1 MALSTIDL
9 RKEELVLTIDCGT
22 TNSRVYLVNPK
33 GEILL
38 WKSRKVGVKDTAIR
52 GSNAFLKKELKALTD
67 EVLATAGLSKTQI
80 RLVISSG
87 MITSELGLI
96 ELPHLFAPV
105 SMDDLA
111 GSITRVDG
119 EESFDPELPL
129 YLIRGI
135 KNPYH
140 PERNDLAELAHLD
153 FMRGEETQVAGLL
166 QLYGSGISTTVI
178 NLSSHTKCIPID
190 QRDRILGSVTTLS
203 GQVFEALVKETFIGK
218 SIASTENTG
227 EPPASGELAAIR
239 QAAGDLPSAGKPSA
253 SGEPPSIEQK
263 AGELPSMSEAPTSGG
278 GAAGGQPAGALPSAG
293 EPPATPAPPAP
304 AKLSIQLDES
314 PPFDPVIADLAYE
327 IVGEAGL
334 LRGFVMPRF
343 MDVLLR
349 TTWQER
355 RKFVESA
362 LAVDDL
368 HALKLFPKFHFP
380 YGERIF
386 LIGPKARCEIF
397 DYYLTRKLQ
406 IPATIRSISDPAEI
420 SLLAVQGALYLVRKR
435 GLL

>member
-1 MALSTIDL
+1 MI
-9 RKEELVLTIDCGT
+9 LTIDCGT
-22 TNSRVYLVNPK
+22 TNSRVYLVNEK

-52 GSNAFLKKELKALTD
+52 GSNAFLKGELKALTE
-67 EVLATAGLSKTQI
+67 EVLTEAGLSKAQI

-105 SMDDLA
+105 SMEDLA

-129 YLIRGI
+129 YLIRGV

-140 PERNDLAELAHLD
+140 PERNDLAELARLD

-166 QLYGSGISTTVI
+166 RLYGSGIPTTVI

-203 GQVFEALVKETFIGK
+203 GQVFEALMKETFIGK
-218 SIASTENTG
+218 SVA
-227 EPPASGELAAIR
+227 P
-239 QAAGDLPSAGKPSA
+239 QAAAQ
-253 SGEPPSIEQK
+253 E
-263 AGELPSMSEAPTSGG
+263 
-278 GAAGGQPAGALPSAG
+278 
-293 EPPATPAPPAP
+293 
-304 AKLSIQLDES
+304 ES
-314 PPFDPVIADLAYE
+314 PPFDPAMADLAYD
-327 IVGEAGL
+327 IVREAGL

-349 TTWQER
+349 TTWQQR

-368 HALKLFPKFHFP
+368 LALGLFPKFDYS

-386 LIGPKARCEIF
+386 LVGPRARCEIF
-397 DYYLTRKLQ
+397 QYYLTEKLQ
-406 IPATIRSISDPAEI
+406 IPAAIHSLSDPMEI
-420 SLLAVQGALYLVRKR
+420 SLLAVRGALYLAAKR
-435 GLL
+435 GLV

>member
-1 MALSTIDL
+1 MI
-9 RKEELVLTIDCGT
+9 LTIDCGT
-22 TNSRVYLVNPK
+22 TNSRVYLVNAK

-52 GSNAFLKKELKALTD
+52 GSNAFLKGELKALTE
-67 EVLATAGLSKTQI
+67 EVLTEAGISKAQV

-105 SMDDLA
+105 AMEDLA
-111 GSITRVDG
+111 GSITKVDG

-129 YLIRGI
+129 YLIRGV

-140 PERNDLAELAHLD
+140 PEQNDLTELARLD

-166 QLYGSGISTTVI
+166 QMYGSGIPTTVI

-190 QRDRILGSVTTLS
+190 QRDRILGSITTLS

-218 SIASTENTG
+218 SIAS
-227 EPPASGELAAIR
+227 PA
-239 QAAGDLPSAGKPSA
+239 A
-253 SGEPPSIEQK
+253 SE
-263 AGELPSMSEAPTSGG
+263 
-278 GAAGGQPAGALPSAG
+278 
-293 EPPATPAPPAP
+293 
-304 AKLSIQLDES
+304 DS
-314 PPFDPVIADLAYE
+314 PPFDPVMADLAYD
-327 IVGEAGL
+327 IVREAGL

-349 TTWQER
+349 TTWQQR

-368 HALKLFPKFHFP
+368 LALGLFPKFDFS

-386 LIGPKARCEIF
+386 LVGPRARCEIF
-397 DYYLTRKLQ
+397 QYYLTKKLQ
-406 IPATIRSISDPAEI
+406 IPATIRSLSDPMEI
-420 SLLAVQGALYLVRKR
+420 SLLAVRGALYLAAKR
-435 GLL
+435 GLV

>member
-1 MALSTIDL
+1 MAPSSTEPQRSD
-9 RKEELVLTIDCGT
+9 RMLTIDCGT
-22 TNSRVYLVNPK
+22 TNSRVYLVNSH

-52 GSNAFLKKELKALTD
+52 GSNDYLKEELKALTE
-67 EVLATAGLSKTQI
+67 EVLKEAGISKSEI

-105 SMDDLA
+105 SMEDLS

-119 EESFDPELPL
+119 EESFDPDLPL

-140 PERNDLAELAHLD
+140 PERNDLSELARLD

-166 QLYGSGISTTVI
+166 QLYGSGIPSTVI

-218 SIASTENTG
+218 SVIPVGS
-227 EPPASGELAAIR
+227 
-239 QAAGDLPSAGKPSA
+239 
-253 SGEPPSIEQK
+253 
-263 AGELPSMSEAPTSGG
+263 TSGM
-278 GAAGGQPAGALPSAG
+278 L
-293 EPPATPAPPAP
+293 EATSPL
-304 AKLSIQLDES
+304 AKPEES
-314 PPFDPVIADLAYE
+314 PPFDPEMADLAYE
-327 IVGEAGL
+327 IVREAGL

-349 TTWQER
+349 TSWQQR

-368 HALKLFPKFHFP
+368 LALRLFPKFGFP

-386 LIGPKARCEIF
+386 LVGPRARCEIF
-397 DYYLTRKLQ
+397 EYYLIEKMQ
-406 IPATIRSISDPAEI
+406 IPATIRSISDPMEI
-420 SLLAVQGALYLVRKR
+420 SLLAVQGALYLAKKR
-435 GLL
+435 GLF

>member
-1 MALSTIDL
+1 VI
-9 RKEELVLTIDCGT
+9 LTIDCGT
-22 TNSRVYLVNPK
+22 TNSRVYLVNLK

-38 WKSRKVGVKDTAIR
+38 SKSRKAGVKDTAIR
-52 GSNAFLKKELKALTD
+52 GSNAFLKKELKTLTE
-67 EVLATAGLSKTQI
+67 EVLYEAGLSKSQI

-105 SMDDLA
+105 SMEDLA

-119 EESFDPELPL
+119 EESFDSELPL

-140 PERNDLAELAHLD
+140 PERNDLAELARLD

-166 QLYGSGISTTVI
+166 QLYGSGIPTTVI

-190 QRDRILGSVTTLS
+190 RRDRILGSVTTLS
-203 GQVFEALVKETFIGK
+203 GQVFEALMKETFIGK
-218 SIASTENTG
+218 SVVPTE
-227 EPPASGELAAIR
+227 
-239 QAAGDLPSAGKPSA
+239 SA
-253 SGEPPSIEQK
+253 SG
-263 AGELPSMSEAPTSGG
+263 LPESVSP
-278 GAAGGQPAGALPSAG
+278 L
-293 EPPATPAPPAP
+293 
-304 AKLSIQLDES
+304 AKPEES
-314 PPFDPVIADLAYE
+314 SPFDPVIADLAYE
-327 IVGEAGL
+327 IVREAGL

-349 TTWQER
+349 TTWQQR
-355 RKFVESA
+355 RKFVEAA

-368 HALKLFPKFHFP
+368 RALGLFPKFDFP

-386 LIGPKARCEIF
+386 LVGPRARCEIF
-397 DYYLTRKLQ
+397 EYYLKEKMR
-406 IPATIRSISDPAEI
+406 IPATIRSISDPMEI
-420 SLLAVQGALYLVRKR
+420 SMLAVQGALYLAKKR
-435 GLL
+435 VLL

>member
-1 MALSTIDL
+1 MI
-9 RKEELVLTIDCGT
+9 LTIDCGT
-22 TNSRVYLVNPK
+22 TNSRVYLVNAK

-52 GSNAFLKKELKALTD
+52 GSNAFLKGELKALTE
-67 EVLATAGLSKTQI
+67 EVLTEAGISKAQV

-105 SMDDLA
+105 AMEDLA
-111 GSITRVDG
+111 GSITKVDG

-129 YLIRGI
+129 YLIRGV

-140 PERNDLAELAHLD
+140 PEQNDLTELARLD

-166 QLYGSGISTTVI
+166 QMYGSGIPTTVI

-190 QRDRILGSVTTLS
+190 QRDRILGSITTLS

-218 SIASTENTG
+218 SIAPTA
-227 EPPASGELAAIR
+227 ASE
-239 QAAGDLPSAGKPSA
+239 D
-253 SGEPPSIEQK
+253 
-263 AGELPSMSEAPTSGG
+263 
-278 GAAGGQPAGALPSAG
+278 
-293 EPPATPAPPAP
+293 
-304 AKLSIQLDES
+304 S
-314 PPFDPVIADLAYE
+314 PPFDPVMADLAYD
-327 IVGEAGL
+327 IVREAGL

-349 TTWQER
+349 TTWQQR

-368 HALKLFPKFHFP
+368 LALGLFPKFDFS

-386 LIGPKARCEIF
+386 LVGPRARCEIF
-397 DYYLTRKLQ
+397 QYYLTKKLQ
-406 IPATIRSISDPAEI
+406 IPATIRSLSDPMEI
-420 SLLAVQGALYLVRKR
+420 SLLAVRGALYLAAKR
-435 GLL
+435 GLV

>member
-1 MALSTIDL
+1 MVLSSIDL
-9 RKEELVLTIDCGT
+9 QQKEAILTIDCGT

-33 GEILL
+33 GEIFL

-52 GSNAFLKKELKALTD
+52 GSNTFLKQELKALT
-67 EVLATAGLSKTQI
+67 EEILAEAGLLKSQI

-105 SMDDLA
+105 SLEDLA
-111 GSITRVDG
+111 QSITRVDG

-140 PERNDLAELAHLD
+140 PERNDLAELARLD

-166 QLYGSGISTTVI
+166 QMYGAGSPTTVI

-190 QRDRILGSVTTLS
+190 RRDRILGSVTTLS

-218 SIASTENTG
+218 SVAST
-227 EPPASGELAAIR
+227 
-239 QAAGDLPSAGKPSA
+239 DK
-253 SGEPPSIEQK
+253 
-263 AGELPSMSEAPTSGG
+263 
-278 GAAGGQPAGALPSAG
+278 
-293 EPPATPAPPAP
+293 ATPDKTGKEKSETFSETSEQAPPL
-304 AKLSIQLDES
+304 AKPEES
-314 PPFDPVIADLAYE
+314 PPFDPVMADLAYE
-327 IVGEAGL
+327 IVREAGL

-349 TTWQER
+349 TSWQQR

-368 HALKLFPKFHFP
+368 LALGLFPKFDFP

-386 LIGPKARCEIF
+386 LVGPQARCEIF
-397 DYYLTRKLQ
+397 EYYLTKKWQ
-406 IPATIRSISDPAEI
+406 ISAAIRSISDPTEI
-420 SLLAVQGALYLVRKR
+420 SLLAVRGALCLAKKR

>member
-1 MALSTIDL
+1 MI
-9 RKEELVLTIDCGT
+9 LTIDCGT
-22 TNSRVYLVNPK
+22 TNSRVYLVNVK

-38 WKSRKVGVKDTAIR
+38 WKSRKVGVKDTALR
-52 GSNAFLKKELKALTD
+52 GSNAFLKGELKALTE
-67 EVLATAGLSKTQI
+67 EVLTEAGVSKTQI

-105 SMDDLA
+105 SMEDLA

-119 EESFDPELPL
+119 EESFDPDLPL
-129 YLIRGI
+129 YLIRGV

-140 PERNDLAELAHLD
+140 PERNDLAELSRLD

-166 QLYGSGISTTVI
+166 QLYGSGIPTTVI

-203 GQVFEALVKETFIGK
+203 GQVFEALMKETFIGK
-218 SIASTENTG
+218 SVAS
-227 EPPASGELAAIR
+227 
-239 QAAGDLPSAGKPSA
+239 QATHED
-253 SGEPPSIEQK
+253 
-263 AGELPSMSEAPTSGG
+263 
-278 GAAGGQPAGALPSAG
+278 
-293 EPPATPAPPAP
+293 
-304 AKLSIQLDES
+304 S
-314 PPFDPVIADLAYE
+314 PPFDPAMADLAYD
-327 IVGEAGL
+327 IVREAGL

-349 TTWQER
+349 TTWQQR

-368 HALKLFPKFHFP
+368 LALGLFPKFGFS

-386 LIGPKARCEIF
+386 LVGPKARCEIF
-397 DYYLTRKLQ
+397 QYYLTEKLR
-406 IPATIRSISDPAEI
+406 IPATIHSLSDPMEI
-420 SLLAVQGALYLVRKR
+420 SLLAVRGALYLAAKR
-435 GLL
+435 GLV

>member
-1 MALSTIDL
+1 MI
-9 RKEELVLTIDCGT
+9 LTIDCGT
-22 TNSRVYLVNPK
+22 TNSRVYLVNAK

-38 WKSRKVGVKDTAIR
+38 WKSRKVGVKDTALR
-52 GSNAFLKKELKALTD
+52 GSNAFLKAELKALTE
-67 EVLATAGLSKTQI
+67 EVLTEASVSKTQI

-105 SMDDLA
+105 SMEDLA

-129 YLIRGI
+129 YLIRGV

-140 PERNDLAELAHLD
+140 PERNDLAELARLD

-166 QLYGSGISTTVI
+166 QLYGSGIPTTVI

-203 GQVFEALVKETFIGK
+203 GQVFEALMKETFIGK
-218 SIASTENTG
+218 SVA
-227 EPPASGELAAIR
+227 P
-239 QAAGDLPSAGKPSA
+239 QAA
-253 SGEPPSIEQK
+253 
-263 AGELPSMSEAPTSGG
+263 SE
-278 GAAGGQPAGALPSAG
+278 
-293 EPPATPAPPAP
+293 
-304 AKLSIQLDES
+304 DS
-314 PPFDPVIADLAYE
+314 PPFDPAMADLAYE
-327 IVGEAGL
+327 IVRKAGL

-349 TTWQER
+349 TTWQQR

-368 HALKLFPKFHFP
+368 LALGLFPKFGFS

-386 LIGPKARCEIF
+386 LIGPPARCEIF
-397 DYYLTRKLQ
+397 QYYLKEKLR
-406 IPATIRSISDPAEI
+406 IPAAIHSLCDPMEI
-420 SLLAVQGALYLVRKR
+420 SLLAVRGALYLADKR
-435 GLL
+435 GLS